1 METDKHNKK
10 HNKIILMYLRKY
22 KGVVLALVCIPL
34 LLNVAC
40 YFSLPFF
47 NQVGSAA
54 WLSFWG
60 GYLGSAIMACV
71 TLYVL
76 QKQLK
81 QNHNENESNRNHA
94 QTMHEQEVRERWF
107 NDLKQACAKLVVAFD
122 YNDIIKVRDL
132 DPMSE
137 CFRESATRLLARM
150 NESAFNFEVTFKY
163 YNKESKDS
171 DFERLIQFSNEY
183 LALLSDMH
191 SLSVYGE
198 CLKEKLDNIDL
209 TLDEVN
215 CALADFIDSHKKNM
229 EVSEIKDSRVW
240 DLLLAEQYY
249 SLECVQEVLRVMMK
263 RTDNFKMKEI
273 RDTITSLLRTEY
285 NKINPKDD
293 TETKQTGT
301 DVDREG

>member
-107 NDLKQACAKLVVAFD
+107 NDLKQACAKLAVAFD

-137 CFRESATRLLARM
+137 CFGERVMQLLARM
-150 NESAFNFEVTFKY
+150 TESAFNFEITFKY
-163 YNKESKDS
+163 FKGTSENDKYKA
-171 DFERLIQFSNEY
+171 LVHCANEY
-183 LALLSDMH
+183 MAIVSDMQA
-191 SLSVYGE
+191 LSVYGNL
-198 CLKEKLDNIDL
+198 LKEKLDAGL
-209 TLDEVN
+209 TSNEIKN
-215 CALADFIDSHKKNM
+215 KFKHFIESHKRDLKNLD
-229 EVSEIKDSRVW
+229 VKNRVW
-240 DLLLAEQYY
+240 DLLLTTQYDK
-249 SLECVQEVLRVMMK
+249 LECIQEVLYLMMM
-263 RTDNFKMKEI
+263 RTNKFKMDEI
-273 RDTITSLLRTEY
+273 RDAIVSLLRTEY
-285 NKINPKDD
+285 SKINPKDN
-293 TETKQTGT
+293 EQVK
-301 DVDREG
+301 

>member
-1 METDKHNKK
+1 METDK

-22 KGVVLALVCIPL
+22 KGVVLALVGIPL

-81 QNHNENESNRNHA
+81 QNHNENESNRNHV
-94 QTMHEQEVRERWF
+94 QTMHEQEVQERWF
-107 NDLKQACAKLVVAFD
+107 NDLKQACIKLTVAFD
-122 YNDIIKVRDL
+122 HNDIIKVRDL

-137 CFRESATRLLARM
+137 CFRERSTQLLARM

-163 YNKESKDS
+163 FKGTLEDDKYKV
-171 DFERLIQFSNEY
+171 LMHCANEY
-183 LALLSDMH
+183 MALVLDMH
-191 SLSVYGE
+191 ALSVYGQL
-198 CLKEKLDNIDL
+198 LKEKLDADL
-209 TLDEVN
+209 TPDEIKN
-215 CALADFIDSHKKNM
+215 KFRPFIESHKRDL
-229 EVSEIKDSRVW
+229 KDSDVKNRVW
-240 DLLLAEQYY
+240 NLLLTTQYY
-249 SLECVQEVLRVMMK
+249 KLECVQEVLRVMMK

-273 RDTITSLLRTEY
+273 RGTITSLLRTEY

>member
-1 METDKHNKK
+1 
-10 HNKIILMYLRKY
+10 MYLRKY
-22 KGVVLALVCIPL
+22 KGVVLALVGIPL

-81 QNHNENESNRNHA
+81 QNHNENETNRNHA

-107 NDLKQACAKLVVAFD
+107 NDLKQACVKLVVAFD

-137 CFRESATRLLARM
+137 FFSERATRLLARM
-150 NESAFNFEVTFKY
+150 TESTLNFEITFRYFKGTLEGD
-163 YNKESKDS
+163 KCKILV
-171 DFERLIQFSNEY
+171 RCANEY
-183 LALLSDMH
+183 MALVSDMH
-191 SLSVYGE
+191 ALSVYGQL
-198 CLKEKLDNIDL
+198 LKEKLDADL
-209 TLDEVN
+209 TPDEIKN
-215 CALADFIDSHKKNM
+215 KFRPFIESHKRDL
-229 EVSEIKDSRVW
+229 KDSDVKNRVW
-240 DLLLAEQYY
+240 DLLLTTQYDK
-249 SLECVQEVLRVMMK
+249 LECVQEVLRLMMK
-263 RTDNFKMKEI
+263 RTDNFKMEVI
-273 RDTITSLLRTEY
+273 RDTITSLLSTEY

-293 TETKQTGT
+293 TETK
-301 DVDREG
+301 

>member
-1 METDKHNKK
+1 METDK

-34 LLNVAC
+34 LLNLAC

-54 WLSFWG
+54 WLGFWG

-81 QNHNENESNRNHA
+81 QNHNENETNRNHV
-94 QTMHEQEVRERWF
+94 QTMHEQEVQERWF
-107 NDLKQACAKLVVAFD
+107 NDLKQACIKLTVAFD
-122 YNDIIKVRDL
+122 HNDIIKVRDL

-137 CFRESATRLLARM
+137 CFRERSTQLLARM

-171 DFERLIQFSNEY
+171 DFGRLIQFSNEY

-191 SLSVYGE
+191 SLSVYGQL
-198 CLKEKLDNIDL
+198 LKEKLDADL
-209 TLDEVN
+209 TPDEIKN
-215 CALADFIDSHKKNM
+215 KFRPFIESHKRDL
-229 EVSEIKDSRVW
+229 KDSDVKNRVW
-240 DLLLAEQYY
+240 DLLLTTQYDK
-249 SLECVQEVLRVMMK
+249 LECVQEVLRSMMK
-263 RTDNFKMKEI
+263 RTDNFKMEVI
-273 RDTITSLLRTEY
+273 RDTITSLLSTEY

-293 TETKQTGT
+293 TETK
-301 DVDREG
+301 

>member
-22 KGVVLALVCIPL
+22 TGVVLALVCIPL

-107 NDLKQACAKLVVAFD
+107 NDLKQACVKLVVAFD

-137 CFRESATRLLARM
+137 CFKEGATRLLARM

-171 DFERLIQFSNEY
+171 DFGRLIQFSNEY
-183 LALLSDMH
+183 LALLSDLH
-191 SLSVYGE
+191 SLSVYGQL
-198 CLKEKLDNIDL
+198 LKEKLDADL
-209 TLDEVN
+209 TPDEIKN
-215 CALADFIDSHKKNM
+215 KFRPFIDRHKRDLKGSD
-229 EVSEIKDSRVW
+229 VKDRVW
-240 DLLLAEQYY
+240 DLLLTTQYDN
-249 SLECVQEVLRVMMK
+249 LECVQEVLRLMMK
-263 RTDNFKMKEI
+263 RTDNFKMEVI
-273 RDTITSLLRTEY
+273 RDTITSLLSTEY

-293 TETKQTGT
+293 TETK
-301 DVDREG
+301 

>member
-1 METDKHNKK
+1 
-10 HNKIILMYLRKY
+10 MYLRKY

-54 WLSFWG
+54 WLGFWG

-81 QNHNENESNRNHA
+81 QNHNENGTNRNHA

-107 NDLKQACAKLVVAFD
+107 NDLKQACVKLVVAFD

-137 CFRESATRLLARM
+137 FFCERATRLLARM
-150 NESAFNFEVTFKY
+150 TESTLNFEITFRYFKGTLEGD
-163 YNKESKDS
+163 KCKILV
-171 DFERLIQFSNEY
+171 RCANEY
-183 LALLSDMH
+183 MALVSDMH
-191 SLSVYGE
+191 ALSVYGQL
-198 CLKEKLDNIDL
+198 LKEKLDADL
-209 TLDEVN
+209 TPDEIKN
-215 CALADFIDSHKKNM
+215 KFRPFIESHKRDL
-229 EVSEIKDSRVW
+229 KDSDVKNRVW
-240 DLLLAEQYY
+240 DLLLTTQYDK
-249 SLECVQEVLRVMMK
+249 LECVQEVLRLMMK
-263 RTDNFKMKEI
+263 RTDNFKMEVI
-273 RDTITSLLRTEY
+273 RDTITSLLSTEY

-293 TETKQTGT
+293 TETK
-301 DVDREG
+301 